1 MKLVTLTAAIAGALV
16 LSSSGASAAV
26 VCNEDGDCWRT
37 KETYEYRPEFKLRVH
52 KDDWKWSDADK
63 SKYRWRE
70 AGKGRGYWRDGV
82 WVEF

>member
-1 MKLVTLTAAIAGALV
+1 MKRLICACAAVATISLSAGA
-16 LSSSGASAAV
+16 ASAAV
-26 VCNEDGDCWRT
+26 VCNDDGDCWRT
-37 KETYEYRPEFKLRVH
+37 TKTYEYRPEFKLRIH

-82 WVEF
+82 WIEF

>member
-16 LSSSGASAAV
+16 LSSASASAAV

-37 KETYEYRPEFKLRVH
+37 KKTYEYRPEFKLRIH
-52 KDDWKWSDADK
+52 KDDSKWSDADK

-70 AGKGRGYWRDGV
+70 AGKGRGYWRDGA
-82 WVEF
+82 WIEF

>member
-16 LSSSGASAAV
+16 LSSASASAAV

-37 KETYEYRPEFKLRVH
+37 KKTYEYRPGFKLRIH

-70 AGKGRGYWRDGV
+70 AGKGRGYWRDGA
-82 WVEF
+82 WIEF